1 MGDLRP
7 PDIDT
12 DGDEGVL
19 SPRSLESSLLAAE
32 RGTNKTR
39 RIEVDANGDLHVVLS
54 AGAITIAE
62 PVSVDDN
69 GGSLTVDGTVNVGN
83 FPTVQP
89 VSDNGSSLTVDGTVN
104 VSNAFL
110 LDATFTGRIN
120 TQGQKAMAG
129 STPVV
134 IASDQSAVP
143 VSGTV
148 AVSTA
153 LLLDATFTN
162 RINTQGQKTMSGS
175 TPVVLASDQSVLNV
189 VAFPGIV
196 DLGADAPTAA
206 TIGTSSATA
215 VASNANRR
223 GLTLRNVSTSG
234 QRISLAFDGGTAVL
248 NSGVTL
254 DPGDVFSM
262 AGHDFTNGAV
272 AAISSAASG
281 SLAIQEWTT

>member
-1 MGDLRP
+1 
-7 PDIDT
+7 
-12 DGDEGVL
+12 
-19 SPRSLESSLLAAE
+19 
-32 RGTNKTR
+32 
-39 RIEVDANGDLHVVLS
+39 LHVVLS